1 MQELLAVTETT
12 IDVTQLKSEQIRR
25 TKKKR
30 KLLSKQSSKHMQTEE
45 ETHPCTHI
53 FKAISRKHLF
63 LKIQINLVINYY
75 ED

>member
-25 TKKKR
+25 KKK
-30 KLLSKQSSKHMQTEE
+30 KLLSKRSSKHMQTEE